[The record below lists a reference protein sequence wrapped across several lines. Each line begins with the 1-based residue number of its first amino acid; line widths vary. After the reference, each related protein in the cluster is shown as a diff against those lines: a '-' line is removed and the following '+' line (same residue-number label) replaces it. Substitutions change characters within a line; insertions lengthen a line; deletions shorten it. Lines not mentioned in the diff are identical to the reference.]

1 MRLPD
6 TLRRSAM
13 TADPALQ
20 VAIEDARLEIGRCGE
35 VTMPPGAA
43 VGPRRIG
50 DFELFWVLGG
60 ELRLELS
67 GGDIRLS
74 PGAGGIIPPGARHRM
89 SVVGRRLL
97 RLGFV
102 HVTCRPAAT
111 AQVLLR
117 LPRTWTPPDDPTLAG
132 ILAGLLREVTLR
144 EPDSPAARIL
154 LRTALHLVARQELSP
169 EGDRDLP
176 VLASR
181 LLAAVRSRWRR
192 SPRWMPDR
200 AALAALVSSSEAS
213 VGRAFQTAFGCGV
226 VAAVRAMQIER
237 AGRLLQQGTSVADA
251 AAAVGFV
258 DCDTFS
264 RRFRYLYGLR
274 PREAAR
280 RARAGTWFASL
291 RLRRITWG
299 AGQQDPD
306 LPRNHPAFPGTPAPP
321 RLNAD
326 G

>member
-1 MRLPD
+1 
-6 TLRRSAM
+6 M
-13 TADPALQ
+13 TADTALQ
-20 VAIEDARLEIGRCGE
+20 AAIEDVRLEIGRCGE

-50 DFELFWVLGG
+50 DFELIWVLGG
-60 ELRLELS
+60 ELRLELPGSDTRLLPGS
-67 GGDIRLS
+67 GGIV
-74 PGAGGIIPPGARHRM
+74 PPGARHRM

-102 HVTCRPAAT
+102 HATCRPAAM

-117 LPRTWTPPDDPTLAG
+117 LPHTWATPDDPTLAG
-132 ILAGLLREVTLR
+132 ILASLLREVTRR

-154 LRTALHLVARQELSP
+154 LRSALVLVARQESSL
-169 EGDRDLP
+169 EAARDLP

-181 LLAAVRSRWRR
+181 VLAAVRSRWRR
-192 SPRWMPDR
+192 SPEWMPDR
-200 AALAALVSSSEAS
+200 SALAALAGSSEAS
-213 VGRAFQTAFGCGV
+213 VGRAFQAAFGCGA

-258 DCDTFS
+258 DADTFS
-264 RRFRYLYGLR
+264 RRFRDLYGLR
-274 PREAAR
+274 PSEAAR
-280 RARAGTWFASL
+280 RARAGTWFASM

-306 LPRNHPAFPGTPAPP
+306 LPRNHPAFPGAPAPP
-321 RLNAD
+321 RRPAD